1 MQNRN
6 ELHNSINIFK
16 MAIKPK
22 DIIHNFISKGF
33 PSASWM
39 LFIFLFIFSPPIIS
53 HCQVTSVNYQIKYNQ
68 DSCWYDAFLIINAG
82 SATTVDERK
91 QDFSAYS
98 LVVPAGTF
106 IDVIRNY
113 NPIKNN
119 ATYSGNTPNNWI
131 IYAAIGAPTIDPTSD
146 YYIFAPSMDDD
157 AHYND
162 LNAGDTI
169 KLFSFFIDTVL
180 NCGGGIRVFE
190 NGIDPG
196 PTAPGMGFIDF
207 TNTFDLY
214 TGPNAYNANSPKVA
228 PPVPLIYDTIM
239 SCDLGLE
246 INISATTTLCQQP
259 LNYQWYGPNN
269 FNAATQD
276 IAIFPATE
284 INTGNYKVIV
294 SDAYG
299 CKDSIEVFAHN
310 KPMAGSDLATCA
322 NTSVQ
327 LVGSDPSNG
336 TWFSHSSN
344 TPGFMLVNQSPGL
357 ATVTF
362 EQMASG
368 IYKFVY
374 STASC
379 TDTMDITVFSLPVV
393 NYTGPDSLCKGGS
406 TQLSPLSGGFWVSNN
421 PTVATISPGGLVT
434 SFDEGIATF
443 TFTEIASG
451 CPSTS
456 DTLVVNPIPEI
467 VVTGTPSV
475 CVGSTTTL
483 LPATGGIWTSSN
495 PNIASVDNAGLVTGI
510 GIGQTQLLYQDTITG
525 CASLPKSMDVKYV
538 PIIEIFGSNTI
549 CPNATAQLL
558 PASGGTWETLNP
570 LIANINSSGLV
581 TGLTPGNANFI
592 FTESETGCMSSIS
605 DNVTV
610 VASPVITMSTNNV
623 CSGNFAY
630 LTADA
635 VGTWTS
641 SNTEIATIVPNSGLA
656 TGISN
661 GNAVFTFVRSADL
674 CVTQSDTLTV
684 NLSPNIAAGTTELC
698 VGSTTVLSVDSTGT
712 WTSLDENIVMISGN
726 TAIGIS
732 SGFVTV
738 RFSETTTGCENSL
751 LLHVSERAQT
761 NIIEADNICVGLT
774 TQLSPSSGGVW
785 SSSNNAIASV
795 NNTGQVTGISAGSAT
810 FIFTETATG
819 CNSLPTNIVTIKGL
833 PTISITGPDSICI
846 GTSTMLTASGS
857 GSWISNNLNIAEINP
872 ISGDVTGIESGFV
885 TFSFTESVS
894 GCTSLPSAPVVVKAR
909 PVLTIAGS
917 TIICSGAATQISPTS
932 GGTWVSNNPAV
943 AIVNN
948 TGFITSIGAGM
959 ATFTYTQTGPG
970 CNYVETSEILSVVN
984 CFVPDINIIP
994 TNTLATGNLS
1004 TNDDEPQLNLYSNS
1018 FTLVSGP
1025 PGGTPLLNVSSDGN
1039 YTFEADLEGIYTLEI
1054 PVCILPNVSNC
1065 PTSTLVV
1072 TVKDDYLPNKTITAN
1087 TDVVITSFNVPVTI
1101 KTLNN
1106 DACIIVGS
1114 CSPDPFSVSIIRAPI
1129 SGATNI
1135 NPVNGDISY
1144 TPVNGFSGRVQLVY
1158 KVCALGELLN
1168 CDTASQIITVL
1179 EQIADNT
1186 LFVNDDLATGNKRAT
1201 LNGNVLTND
1210 IDPEGDAMNVL
1221 TQNITTSSG
1230 TFQLNA
1236 DGSFSFVPATTF
1248 TGAINFPYEVC
1259 DNNTNP
1265 ICKKGTLYILV
1276 LSELNVNIRVYLE
1289 GALMNNANA
1298 TAGGRPLMRDN
1309 LRVSPFNSINYIPNA
1324 DPYKFPS
1331 TFVNL
1336 STKYTHKNPGNKLE
1350 FAIIP
1355 DPTTV
1360 FSVSGRDAIVDWVF
1374 IELRSR
1380 SNKSEVKATR
1390 SALLQRDG
1398 DVVDI
1403 DGISS
1408 VRFPETVIDSYYV
1421 AIRHRNHLGAMT
1433 ALPQSPDQLN
1443 DVVNFTSPAT
1453 PMFDFGTSQNNG
1465 YNYAGM
1471 AQKSTVKSGYLA
1483 LWAGDFDANR
1493 KIKTQSPN
1501 DDINLLLVGVL
1512 FYPVNSGGNSNFNS
1526 AFGYL
1531 QGDYDMNSKSK
1542 FDNPNDDKNMLYAQ
1556 LLFYPLN
1563 ASLLQNFNFFIEQ
1576 LP

>member
-1 MQNRN
+1 MHYSNV
-6 ELHNSINIFK
+6 LHNSINLFK
-16 MAIKPK
+16 MAIKPI
-22 DIIHNFISKGF
+22 DIFHNFKSIGF
-33 PSASWM
+33 PFASPM
-39 LFIFLFIFSPPIIS
+39 FCIFLCVLGFTFNSRA
-53 HCQVTSVNYQIKYNQ
+53 QVTSVNYQIKYNQ

-91 QDFSAYS
+91 QDFSIYS
-98 LVVPAGTF
+98 LVVPAGTY

-131 IYAAIGAPTIDPTSD
+131 IYAAIGAPTIDPSSD
-146 YYIFAPSMDDD
+146 YYIFAPSLDDE
-157 AHYND
+157 AHFND
-162 LNAGDTI
+162 INTGDTI
-169 KLFSFFIDTVL
+169 KLFSFFIDTIL
-180 NCGGGIRVFE
+180 NCGQGIRVFE

-207 TNTFDLY
+207 NNIFDFT
-214 TGPNAYNANSPKVA
+214 TGSDVYNANSPKIT
-228 PPVPLIYDTIM
+228 PPVPLIYDTIV
-239 SCDLGLE
+239 SCDLGIEL
-246 INISATTTLCQQP
+246 NISSSTTLCQQP

-269 FNAATQD
+269 YYATTED
-276 IAIFPATE
+276 IAIYPANQ
-284 INTGNYKVIV
+284 INTGNYKVVV
-294 SDAYG
+294 SDVYG
-299 CKDSIEVFAHN
+299 CKDSIEIYAHN
-310 KPMAGSDLATCA
+310 KPQAGSDMVTCA
-322 NTSVQ
+322 NTAIQ
-327 LVGSDPSNG
+327 LVGSDPANG
-336 TWFSHSSN
+336 TWFSFN
-344 TPGFMLVNQSPGL
+344 ANNPGYTLVNQSSGL
-357 ATVTF
+357 ANVSFDQTAV
-362 EQMASG
+362 G
-368 IYKFVY
+368 LYKFVY
-374 STASC
+374 TTSTC
-379 TDTMDITVFSLPVV
+379 TDTMDVTVFPLPVI
-393 NYTGPDSLCKGGS
+393 NYIGPDSLCNGGI
-406 TQLSPLSGGFWVSNN
+406 TQLIPDSGGFWVSNN
-421 PTVATISPGGLVT
+421 PTVAAINSSGLVT
-434 SFDEGIATF
+434 SLAEGIATF

-475 CVGSTTTL
+475 CVGSNTTL
-483 LPATGGIWTSSN
+483 LPGTGGIWTSSS
-495 PNIASVDNAGLVTGI
+495 PLIASVDSSGLVTGLSV
-510 GIGQTQLLYQDTITG
+510 GQTQLVYQDTLTG
-525 CASLPKSMDVKYV
+525 CASFPESMEVKAV
-538 PIIEIFGSNTI
+538 PTIEIFGTNTI

-558 PASGGTWETLNP
+558 PSSGGIWETLNP
-570 LIANINSSGLV
+570 LIASINSSGLV
-581 TGLTPGNANFI
+581 TGMSPGIANFI
-592 FTESETGCMSSIS
+592 FTDGETGCMSSIS
-605 DNVTV
+605 DNITV
-610 VASPVITMSTNNV
+610 VSSPVITMSANNI
-623 CSGNFAY
+623 CSGNFTY

-635 VGTWTS
+635 AGTWTS
-641 SNTEIATIVPNSGLA
+641 SNIDIATVVLNAGLV
-656 TGISN
+656 TGISP
-661 GNAVFTFVRSADL
+661 GNAVFTFIRSADF
-674 CVTQSDTLTV
+674 CATISDTLTV
-684 NLSPNIAAGTTELC
+684 NPSPTISAGTTELC
-698 VGSTTVLSVDSTGT
+698 VGSTTTLNADSTGT

-726 TAIGIS
+726 TAVGIS

-738 RFSETTTGCENSL
+738 IFTETSSGCENSL

-761 NIIEADNICVGLT
+761 NIIETDNICVGLT
-774 TQLSPSSGGVW
+774 TQLSPSTGGVW
-785 SSSNNAIASV
+785 TSSNNSIASV
-795 NNTGQVTGISAGSAT
+795 NNSGQVTGISAGTAT

-819 CNSLPTNIVTIKGL
+819 CNSLPTNSVTIKGL
-833 PTISITGPDSICI
+833 PTVSISGPDSICI
-846 GTSTMLTASGS
+846 GTNTLMTASGS
-857 GSWISNNLNIAEINP
+857 GLWMSNHLNIASIDP
-872 ISGDVTGIESGFV
+872 IAGDVTGHESGSA
-885 TFSFTESVS
+885 TFSFTESIS
-894 GCTSLPSAPVVVKAR
+894 GCTSLPSSPVVVKAR
-909 PVLTIAGS
+909 PILTISGS
-917 TIICSGAATQISPTS
+917 TIICSGAVSQISPSS
-932 GGTWVSNNPAV
+932 GGIWQSNNPSV
-943 AIVNN
+943 AMVDN
-948 TGFITSIGAGM
+948 TGFISSIGAGM
-959 ATFTYTQTGPG
+959 ATFTYTQTGTG
-970 CNYVETSEILSVVN
+970 CIYVETSEILTVVN
-984 CFVPDINIIP
+984 CFIPDINVVP
-994 TNTLATGNLS
+994 TNILATGNLS
-1004 TNDDEPQLNLYSNS
+1004 TNDDDPQLNYYNNS
-1018 FTLVSGP
+1018 FELISGP
-1025 PGGTPLLNVSSDGN
+1025 AGGTPLLTVSPDGS

-1054 PVCILPNVSNC
+1054 NVCILPNVVNC

-1072 TVKDDYLPNKTITAN
+1072 TVKNDFLPNKTITAN
-1087 TDVVITSFNVPVTI
+1087 TDLVYTSFNSPVTI
-1101 KTLNN
+1101 NTLKN

-1114 CSPDPFSVSIIRAPI
+1114 CSPDPSSVSIIRAPI
-1129 SGATNI
+1129 SGSTNI
-1135 NPVNGDISY
+1135 SPISGDISY
-1144 TPVNGFSGRVQLVY
+1144 TPINGFSGRVQLIY
-1158 KVCALGELLN
+1158 KVCVMGDPLN

-1179 EQIADNT
+1179 EQMADNT
-1186 LFVNDDLATGNKRAT
+1186 LFANDDVITGNKRAT

-1210 IDPEGDAMNVL
+1210 VDPEGNILSVL
-1221 TQNITTSSG
+1221 AQNITTASG
-1230 TFQLNA
+1230 TFQLNTN
-1236 DGSFSFVPATTF
+1236 GSFTFVPTTTF

-1259 DNNTNP
+1259 DNNANP

-1276 LSELNVNIRVYLE
+1276 LSELSVNIRVYLE

-1309 LRVSPFNSINYIPNA
+1309 LRVSPFNSINYIPSA

-1336 STKYTHKNPGNKLE
+1336 SSKYTHKSPGNKLE
-1350 FAIIP
+1350 FAIIA

-1374 IELRSR
+1374 IELRSKT
-1380 SNKSEVKATR
+1380 NKSDVKATR

-1433 ALPQSPDQLN
+1433 AIPQSPDQLN
-1443 DVVNFTSPAT
+1443 DVVNFTSPTT

-1471 AQKSTVKSGYLA
+1471 AQKTTVKSGYLA